1 MAHVNAKAAITSQQ
15 QIWQDLMAGNH
26 RFVLGRTLPREIVNS
41 SIIRECKKR
50 GNLPLGQAIYDLDSG
65 QVLRLE

>member
-1 MAHVNAKAAITSQQ
+1 
-15 QIWQDLMAGNH
+15 MAGNH

-50 GNLPLGQAIYDLDSG
+50 GNLLLVQAIYDLDSG